1 MLDVKV
7 KLDDRLR
14 QKLDAEGRIVR
25 NAKFR
30 NFGHAAAKIRKTAQ
44 QSVRPA
50 PKGERASARSKMG
63 RDAKGKYTSGIR
75 VRRATHASSPPG
87 QPVRTQR
94 GQVRRAIVFDA
105 DASGAIIGPRAS
117 VVGQVMK
124 AHEFGGL
131 YKGAEY
137 PARPVMGPA
146 LDENLAAFADEWR
159 HSIGE

>member
-1 MLDVKV
+1 MIDVKV

-25 NAKFR
+25 NTKFR
-30 NFGHAAAKIRKTAQ
+30 SFSHAAAKIRKTAQ

-50 PKGERASARSKMG
+50 PKGERAGTRRRGGA
-63 RDAKGKYTSGIR
+63 R